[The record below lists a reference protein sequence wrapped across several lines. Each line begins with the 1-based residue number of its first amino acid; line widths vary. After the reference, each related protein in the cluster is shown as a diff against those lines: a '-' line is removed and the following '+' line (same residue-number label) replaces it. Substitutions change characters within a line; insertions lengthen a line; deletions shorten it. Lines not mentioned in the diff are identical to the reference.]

1 MTSLPSFAAWTVC
14 GIDELDQFSG
24 SGISHVL
31 SIVDPHWPELS
42 AFGTYGVHQRT
53 ILQFDDIIDPLAG
66 KVMPAREHMAEILR
80 FARDEDGALL
90 IPERLLVHCHM
101 GVSRSTAAMASLI
114 ARSDPSLSGDEIFAR
129 LRTIRPQAWPNSVLI
144 GFADELL
151 GRGGRLTQA
160 LRRHYA
166 FQIRHRPDMADWMV
180 RLGRGREV
188 EMAA

>member
-1 MTSLPSFAAWTVC
+1 MPSLPSFAAWTVC
-14 GIDELDQFSG
+14 GIDELHQFSG
-24 SGISHVL
+24 SGVSHVL
-31 SIVDPHWPELS
+31 SIVDPNWPALS
-42 AFGTYGVHQRT
+42 AFDAYGVHQRT
-53 ILQFDDIIDPLAG
+53 VLQFDDIIDPMAG

-80 FARDEDGALL
+80 FARDEAGALL

-101 GVSRSTAAMASLI
+101 GVSRSTAAMATLI
-114 ARSDPSLSGDEIFAR
+114 ARSDPSLAEDEIFAR

-151 GRGGRLTQA
+151 GRGGRLIEA

-166 FQIRHRPDMADWMV
+166 FQKQHRSDMADWMV